1 MFHKT
6 DYKNQPKSIPL
17 TSPQSSYNKLEKEM
31 NRPPSDYN
39 SIKSMVEN
47 GNNLNHIDNK
57 KIKMKLRLYH
67 IKKIIQFIF

>member
-17 TSPQSSYNKLEKEM
+17 TNPQSSYKKLEKEM
-31 NRPPSDYN
+31 NKPPSDYN

-47 GNNLNHIDNK
+47 GNNSL
-57 KIKMKLRLYH
+57 KILIIKNLKMKLSLYH
-67 IKKIIQFIF
+67 IKRNN